1 MAYSELVKNFN
12 KIRDYMREF
21 YVYGFKS
28 RDEYTKKSARSYDDE
43 RRRMESW
50 LGDYMR
56 FRQTPD
62 GKNVFISIDSRV
74 SRHNPLYKAW
84 KTKSF
89 TDGDIT
95 LHFVLF
101 DILSSPDVS
110 LSLNEITDK
119 IDDYLCDF
127 AEPKVFDE
135 STVRKKLKEYLP
147 DGKYVEQLG
156 YETVRKS
163 PTPPWQSSV
172 RPLSQQAY
180 DYIISA
186 AGIQQE
192 AESQTSVEAL
202 KEQLKTHIRA
212 FYLDNDNNSV
222 IEIRDTANKIIR
234 AMNIAEKAADA
245 TNETYTPV
253 AEASEKLQHF
263 FEYCETTRLT
273 YSYKPVLILAFLKCA
288 DKNGIMKLDK
298 GIKWVRQYYEDR
310 KLQGKKPEIKKC
322 IYLNDSVTDEEI
334 RNNLISNPIKA
345 LSESGYFFFNNED
358 QSLILSQEIWPHLG
372 RSEKLRINKIC
383 LMRLQKYFNDN

>member
-1 MAYSELVKNFN
+1 ML
-12 KIRDYMREF
+12 I
-21 YVYGFKS
+21 
-28 RDEYTKKSARSYDDE
+28 
-43 RRRMESW
+43 
-50 LGDYMR
+50 
-56 FRQTPD
+56 
-62 GKNVFISIDSRV
+62 
-74 SRHNPLYKAW
+74 
-84 KTKSF
+84 
-89 TDGDIT
+89 
-95 LHFVLF
+95 
-101 DILSSPDVS
+101 ILSQRIDTDSDYSDEVFETYHYPSRYKNQIHEGDTFVYYQG
-110 LSLNEITDK
+110 NRYVKEQRYYFGVGTIGQITS
-119 IDDYLCDF
+119 
-127 AEPKVFDE
+127 FDE
-135 STVRKKLKEYLP
+135 ENYYASLINVRKFNNTVPIYLP

-253 AEASEKLQHF
+253 VEASEKLQQF

-288 DKNGIMKLDK
+288 DKNGIMKLEK
-298 GIKWVRQYYEDR
+298 GVKWVRQYYEDR

-358 QSLILSQEIWPHLG
+358 KSLILSQEIWPLLG